1 MHATGD
7 VFEFTEVLREIVEE
21 PFMVNNS
28 ASLQIIDAVYLWL
41 GQKRAEFLQKG
52 MAITDLEE
60 LRGFGLKYLDCPDLN
75 TEKRQALI

>member
-28 ASLQIIDAVYLWL
+28 ASLQIIDSVYLWL
-41 GQKRAEFLQKG
+41 GQKRAEFL
-52 MAITDLEE
+52 
-60 LRGFGLKYLDCPDLN
+60 
-75 TEKRQALI
+75 